1 MRPKLIQAV
10 IGFAAIGL
18 IAIYP
23 TQSLATKEDP
33 KHTFIVKPFLTIERI
48 TPKVTISIGDSEIT
62 KREKEAK
69 ATLAKKVTD
78 RENVDSISEAVQENL
93 NLGELRQLYAEVSS
107 RNNIDW
113 KLLEAVHQV
122 ETGKSTGTCK
132 RSYAGATGPMQFL
145 PSTFRHYSDGNI
157 CNLRDSLE
165 AAAKLL
171 ASSGADSG
179 DIDSALL
186 SYNHSTSYVN
196 LVKSVMNSI

>member
-23 TQSLATKEDP
+23 AQSLATKEDP
-33 KHTFIVKPFLTIERI
+33 KHTFIVKPFLAIERI

-62 KREKEAK
+62 KREKEAQ
-69 ATLAKKVTD
+69 AALAKRVTV
-78 RENVDSISEAVQENL
+78 REDVNNTTEVVPENL

-122 ETGKSTGTCK
+122 ESGKSTGTCK
-132 RSYAGATGPMQFL
+132 KSYAGATGPMQFL